1 MKLIWKLLKQ
11 NISITELAVF
21 FVTNLIGVV
30 IILCGVQAYSDV
42 KPMLSGEKSLIGNDY
57 MIISKPV
64 KRVGIN
70 ATKFDADEIEAI
82 ANMEFVESLGEFS
95 SSQYE
100 VYGSVM
106 FSGRKL
112 STMMFFEAVPD
123 EFIDVETEAW
133 AFDSAKREI
142 PIIIPRNYLNLYNFG
157 FSNTQG
163 LPQIT
168 ESLIKSVELGVR
180 LTGNGHR
187 EEYSGRVV
195 GFSDRLNTILVPMD
209 FMQWANERFAGTT
222 EREVSRLILEV
233 ANPGDPKVVEYLTEN
248 GYVSEERPA
257 ESSKA
262 LFLLKVAVAVVVI
275 IGLIFSILSIVIL
288 TLSIYLIIQKNI
300 DKLENLNL
308 IGYTPHQIARP
319 YNMIVLVMNLA
330 ILALGIIATA
340 VIQSLYSDYLASLA
354 DAELHT
360 TLWPAIVSGTA
371 ICVAVTLFN
380 LYIIQ
385 HKIAYIARKR

>member
-82 ANMEFVESLGEFS
+82 ANTEFVESLGEFS

-187 EEYSGRVV
+187 EEYSGRVA

-275 IGLIFSILSIVIL
+275 IGLIFSVLSIVICF
-288 TLSIYLIIQKNI
+288 T
-300 DKLENLNL
+300 
-308 IGYTPHQIARP
+308 
-319 YNMIVLVMNLA
+319 IVMRLM
-330 ILALGIIATA
+330 
-340 VIQSLYSDYLASLA
+340 
-354 DAELHT
+354 
-360 TLWPAIVSGTA
+360 
-371 ICVAVTLFN
+371 
-380 LYIIQ
+380 
-385 HKIAYIARKR
+385 K